1 MVYTRGSST
10 LESYTDVC
18 GPAVLGCIQRI
29 SFPSLETQLA
39 SLVSKLDVARA
50 ERIKRTTSIFW
61 QCLRKQKQIKCES
74 MLSGCSVKFVWSDIK
89 CLMPA
94 WINQHAVGY
103 LFLLELHYFLLCL
116 LQSPTRRHLKVKVVP
131 EAALCYAKLLGRLQ
145 TYDGFGGGEAL
156 RGSRSTL

>member
-18 GPAVLGCIQRI
+18 GPAALGCIQRI

-103 LFLLELHYFLLCL
+103 LFLLELHYFLLCMPFTIAYSSPPKSKSSSGGRPL
-116 LQSPTRRHLKVKVVP
+116 LCQTPWTVANLRRIRRRGG
-131 EAALCYAKLLGRLQ
+131 AKGQ
-145 TYDGFGGGEAL
+145 
-156 RGSRSTL
+156 